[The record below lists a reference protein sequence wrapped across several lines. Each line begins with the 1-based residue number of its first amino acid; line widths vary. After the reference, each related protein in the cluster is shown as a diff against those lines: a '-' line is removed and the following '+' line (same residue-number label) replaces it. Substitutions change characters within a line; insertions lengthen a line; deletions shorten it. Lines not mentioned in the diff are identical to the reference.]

1 MGIEY
6 HLCCD
11 NCGKVSDF
19 FFKQIRHLTDLLSS
33 HALLC
38 FLTHH
43 HYLCSKNSLKI
54 SVIED
59 EYIKQSDI
67 DKNSCRL
74 EYNSESRNYAMIT
87 CDIHSIDSIDS
98 MDCMIDKVE
107 EVQQHPQISE
117 APEPATDPVIAIDTL
132 TEGLVG
138 ISVVVHE
145 FQKDINEINQR
156 LDRIQEIIKHNHAVC
171 ENTQIKIGIS
181 WKRLCKNI
189 RENFLNR

>member
-1 MGIEY
+1 MSEY
-6 HLCCD
+6 SFPWD
-11 NCGKVSDF
+11 WPKYQS
-19 FFKQIRHLTDLLSS
+19 LSRDELINEILK
-33 HALLC
+33 ADK
-38 FLTHH
+38 
-43 HYLCSKNSLKI
+43 YL
-54 SVIED
+54 
-59 EYIKQSDI
+59 
-67 DKNSCRL
+67 DKPRPS
-74 EYNSESRNYAMIT
+74 A
-87 CDIHSIDSIDS
+87 S
-98 MDCMIDKVE
+98 MDCMIDEVE
-107 EVQQHPQISE
+107 KVQQHRLYLKASLKDIVIRQMSE
-117 APEPATDPVIAIDTL
+117 APEPATDHVSAIDTL